1 MKGVVILIT
10 LFQLN
15 TFCCVVEEGSFRSA
29 AERLFV
35 SQPSVSQHVAGLEK
49 HFGVRLF
56 NRQKRRIR
64 LTPEG
69 RLLYTTAK
77 EILRNLDDVAGRI
90 TSLQT
95 METGT
100 LKIGCSPFAAASLL
114 PGILGDF
121 DRSFPSIMVSMI
133 SGGWDKLLAILKD
146 NEVELVISE
155 RRLNVPINPEI
166 TFHSIGEE
174 ELCFVCSAGLLAGR
188 TEVSS
193 EEALSLPFITFS
205 DETNLCSYLDDFAI
219 QNQTPLNSG
228 LVVDSL
234 LAAGNLA
241 AEGLGATFL
250 PESFALSFPQE
261 KQLRMVGFAGSKPAP
276 LEILAMY
283 HRTHG
288 LTYAG
293 WEMLKIMESK
303 ISFRGQVMSDPDQ
316 QGTYGRVTSE

>member
-1 MKGVVILIT
+1 MIT

-35 SQPSVSQHVAGLEK
+35 SQPSVSQHIASLES

-77 EILRNLDDVAGRI
+77 EILGSLEDVKDRI
-90 TSLQT
+90 TNLQA

-100 LKIGCSPFAAASLL
+100 LKLGCSPFASASLL
-114 PGILGDF
+114 PGVLRAF
-121 DRSFPSIMVSMI
+121 DGSFPSIRISLI
-133 SGGWDKLLAILKD
+133 SGDWDFLLDLLKD
-146 NEVELVISE
+146 NKAELVISE
-155 RRLNVPINPEI
+155 RRLNVTIDPEI

-174 ELCFVCSAGLLAGR
+174 KLCFVASPRVVG
-188 TEVSS
+188 EKDEISP
-193 EEALSLPFITFS
+193 EEASSIPFITFS
-205 DETNLCSYLDDFAI
+205 PDNNLCSYLDDLAI
-219 QNQTPLNSG
+219 QNQIPFRSG
-228 LVVDSL
+228 LVVNRL
-234 LAAGNLA
+234 LSAGNLA
-241 AEGLGATFL
+241 AEGLGAAFL
-250 PESFALSFPQE
+250 PESFALSFSR
-261 KQLRMVGFAGSKPAP
+261 KRHLKVFRIAGSRQATF
-276 LEILAMY
+276 EILAMY

-293 WEMLKIMESK
+293 WELLKIFEN
-303 ISFRGQVMSDPDQ
+303 
-316 QGTYGRVTSE
+316 RVLAGETVVTGKG

>member
-1 MKGVVILIT
+1 MIT

-35 SQPSVSQHVAGLEK
+35 SQPSVSQHIAVLED
-49 HFGVRLF
+49 HFSVRLF

-77 EILRNLDDVAGRI
+77 EILNNLDDVARRI

-95 METGT
+95 LETGT
-100 LKIGCSPFAAASLL
+100 LKIGCSPFAATSLL
-114 PGILGDF
+114 PRVLGDF
-121 DRSFPSIMVSMI
+121 DRSFPSITVSMI
-133 SGGWDKLLAILKD
+133 SGNWEKLIEVLKD

-155 RRLNVPINPEI
+155 RRINVPINPEI
-166 TFHSIGEE
+166 TFHPVGEDD
-174 ELCFVCSAGLLAGR
+174 LCFAASPRLLADR
-188 TEVSS
+188 IEISP
-193 EEALSLPFITFS
+193 EEATSFPFITFS
-205 DETNLCSYLDDFAI
+205 ENCNLSSYLDDFAI
-219 QNQTPLNSG
+219 QNQVPLNTG
-228 LVVDSL
+228 LVVDCIF
-234 LAAGNLA
+234 AAGNMA
-241 AEGLGATFL
+241 SEGLGVAFL
-250 PESFALSFPQE
+250 PESFAGAFQKE
-261 KQLRMVGFAGSKPAP
+261 KKLNIISVAGSKPAP

-293 WEMLKIMESK
+293 WEMLKIVENMFSLG
-303 ISFRGQVMSDPDQ
+303 S
-316 QGTYGRVTSE
+316 